1 MAEPLTCT
9 LTTGSYCQWEMYSVE
24 MKYILILNIRPYL
37 SEGLLSNAKLAI
49 FQLYQSQNK
58 LNFNNIMM
66 MFALY

>member
-24 MKYILILNIRPYL
+24 MKYILTLNIRPYL

-49 FQLYQSQNK
+49 FQLYQS
-58 LNFNNIMM
+58 
-66 MFALY
+66 